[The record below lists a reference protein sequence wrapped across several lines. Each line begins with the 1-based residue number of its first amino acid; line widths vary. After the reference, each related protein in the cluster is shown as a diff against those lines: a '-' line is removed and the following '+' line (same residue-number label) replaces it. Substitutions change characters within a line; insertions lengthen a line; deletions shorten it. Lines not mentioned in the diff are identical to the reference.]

1 MRVDGFQLPCT
12 ATAVFVLH
20 NVFVDTFVV
29 GAGTPYQLKCPFM
42 GGKAGVARFHVTCA
56 SWMRALTLCSFRWN
70 PYIR

>member
-1 MRVDGFQLPCT
+1 MGARILCKMRVDGFQLPCT

-42 GGKAGVARFHVTCA
+42 GGR
-56 SWMRALTLCSFRWN
+56 
-70 PYIR
+70 